1 MPPVKGNA
9 LVSFRGIRVDEDIA
23 ALVADPR
30 VAGVILY
37 GPLNIRDAGQTR
49 ALVDELVSAAG
60 RFLLIAIDQ
69 EGGQLIAAGPDTT
82 PFAGN
87 MALGAVG
94 DTGLVAR
101 VAGAMGRELRS
112 LGMNV
117 NLAPVADVAS
127 RPYNPSMGIRSFGEE
142 PEAVSRLTAAF
153 ATGLQDEGVAATLK
167 HFPGKGEASVDP
179 HLHLPVLDLD
189 RNRLDHVEFAP
200 FRAGIEA
207 GARLLMVGHYGLP
220 GVTGDPDLPTSVSE
234 EVMVGLIREH
244 LGFPGVI
251 VTDALDMGAFGTH
264 HPDAPL
270 GAGADLLL
278 YGPAQA
284 GDLPEIPARAS
295 ERLEV
300 ICDWLMSFDDP
311 GLDVLGCRDHRDL
324 ATELAQRSITLVRD
338 DAGLLP
344 LRPSADTRILAVMPH
359 PKNLTP
365 ADTSEAVKPL
375 LAESLRRMHR
385 STTEYLV
392 DFDPDDDEVA
402 EAVRMATQH
411 DLVVVGTLDAS
422 PGQSALV
429 RRVLATGTPTVT
441 VAMRTPYDLAS
452 YPESSTHLCTYGILE
467 PSVDALV
474 AALFGERIMGRL
486 PVAVPNL
493 YPVGHGIQTQG
504 AS

>member
-1 MPPVKGNA
+1 
-9 LVSFRGIRVDEDIA
+9 
-23 ALVADPR
+23 
-30 VAGVILY
+30 
-37 GPLNIRDAGQTR
+37 
-49 ALVDELVSAAG
+49 
-60 RFLLIAIDQ
+60 
-69 EGGQLIAAGPDTT
+69 
-82 PFAGN
+82 
-87 MALGAVG
+87 
-94 DTGLVAR
+94 
-101 VAGAMGRELRS
+101 
-112 LGMNV
+112 
-117 NLAPVADVAS
+117 
-127 RPYNPSMGIRSFGEE
+127 
-142 PEAVSRLTAAF
+142 
-153 ATGLQDEGVAATLK
+153 
-167 HFPGKGEASVDP
+167 
-179 HLHLPVLDLD
+179 
-189 RNRLDHVEFAP
+189 
-200 FRAGIEA
+200 
-207 GARLLMVGHYGLP
+207 
-220 GVTGDPDLPTSVSE
+220 
-234 EVMVGLIREH
+234 MVGLIREH